1 MHCKSPILQHPLTK
15 CHIIALREMQKIKM
29 NTNTP
34 NQNKYNTK
42 NTLTS
47 RPNRLKKK
55 KKKKKRKEKDV
66 NPADPRRPWVW
77 PDPLRP
83 RVRRA
88 RWPIGLGIAG
98 REPSLPDSK
107 HA

>member
-15 CHIIALREMQKIKM
+15 CHIITLREMQKIKM

-42 NTLTS
+42 NTLAS

-55 KKKKKRKEKDV
+55 ERKKKRKGSKPSRPT
-66 NPADPRRPWVW
+66 PAVGLARPTLAAGQASTLADW
-77 PDPLRP
+77 PGY
-83 RVRRA
+83 
-88 RWPIGLGIAG
+88 RWP
-98 REPSLPDSK
+98 
-107 HA
+107 